1 MQLIKRANTPTLPK
15 PFCGCKRVQYFS
27 PVKMSS
33 AFPFPP
39 KLIVKDFSV
48 KKKMETKQL
57 DEQQCAPQDI
67 QVQANHFTSRV
78 R

>member
-1 MQLIKRANTPTLPK
+1 
-15 PFCGCKRVQYFS
+15 
-27 PVKMSS
+27 MSS